1 MKNRTK
7 VSTTFCLAT
16 LLTTGIAAAN
26 TPDLAHRTVPASAC
40 QPLTSVQAAK
50 VKLHNGGWEFDG
62 NNTGAVSFYCPISL
76 NRFFASGLGQ
86 GNQISQLRIYYRDSD
101 GTSVAARVTVGLRYR
116 TAAGQFVN
124 PATLVSPLTFNSNAV
139 GGVLDTGHTSYVHVY
154 DHDLQWD
161 ALYSFYVT
169 LERSSALQNPAFHG
183 VDFYSGRPAG

>member
-1 MKNRTK
+1 MSIRTK
-7 VSTTFCLAT
+7 VSPIVCLAS
-16 LLTTGIAAAN
+16 LLIAGAAGAN
-26 TPDLAHRTVPASAC
+26 TPDLVHRTVPASAC

-50 VKLHNGGWEFDG
+50 VKLQNGGWVFDG

-116 TAAGQFVN
+116 TAMGEFVN
-124 PATLVSPLTFNSNAV
+124 PANLVSPLSFNSNAV
-139 GGVLDTGHTSYVHVY
+139 GGPLDTFHTSYIHPY
-154 DHDLQWD
+154 LHDLEWD
-161 ALYSFYVT
+161 SLYSFYVT

>member
-1 MKNRTK
+1 MKIRTK
-7 VSTTFCLAT
+7 VSTTFCCAT
-16 LLTTGIAAAN
+16 LLSAGIAAAN

-101 GTSVAARVTVGLRYR
+101 GTNVSARVTVGLRYR
-116 TAAGQFVN
+116 IAAGEFVN
-124 PATLVSPLTFNSNAV
+124 PFTLSGPLTFNSNAV
-139 GGVLDTGHTSYVHVY
+139 GGPLDTGHTSYVHSYV
-154 DHDLQWD
+154 HDLQWD

-169 LERSSALQNPAFHG
+169 LERSSALQSPAFHG
-183 VDFYSGRPAG
+183 LDFYSGRPQG